1 MRGATFPPRFPA
13 GGCRPCIHR
22 FPLYPFSFRCF
33 LVVVKFRFF
42 FLVFRCRHMAVG
54 GTLAHSVIHQFPYF
68 GVDVPCTVA
77 SVLDVV
83 AVLRRVQCSTK
94 FLFHYHVS
102 PFVFAFVPWCS
113 SRGDSPSTFCAFPV
127 SAPCA
132 IPAIACL
139 SRCNA
144 PCGRGTISGCCCG
157 MLRGSSCGIL
167 RVASS
172 VLPCGRGS
180 RRVRMPS
187 CEHCAHLRSSSRLA
201 SCTSSAPAR
210 PSSFW
215 VAAVRT
221 SRCRLL
227 PASVERAAVRSVQ
240 PLISL
245 IMKTTMPTIHAMA
258 VQTITTV
265 IAMATTHSQIS
276 IRLYFIQPPLRFCRI
291 PSCIVSVAPVRKVLR
306 RT

>member
-33 LVVVKFRFF
+33 LVVIKFRFF
-42 FLVFRCRHMAVG
+42 FLGFRCRHMAVG
-54 GTLAHSVIHQFPYF
+54 GPLAHSVIHQFPYF

-127 SAPCA
+127 SAPCE
-132 IPAIACL
+132 IPAIPCF

-144 PCGRGTISGCCCG
+144 PCGRGTIEGCCCG

-167 RVASS
+167 RCASS
-172 VLPCGRGS
+172 VLPCVRGS

-187 CEHCAHLRSSSRLA
+187 CEPCAHLRSSSLLD

-215 VAAVRT
+215 VAVRT

-227 PASVERAAVRSVQ
+227 PVAAVRAAVRSVQ
-240 PLISL
+240 PLSHL
-245 IMKTTMPTIHAMA
+245 ITK
-258 VQTITTV
+258 ITSP
-265 IAMATTHSQIS
+265 TTHTKKVQIAAIENATATVQIQMFVRFS
-276 IRLYFIQPPLRFCRI
+276 FMLYSPL
-291 PSCIVSVAPVRKVLR
+291 K
-306 RT
+306 